1 MFRTVN
7 HIHLQS
13 KHPLFMFTRSP
24 PTRRMDGDAAV
35 PLVPYG
41 QRSGCGGRAVWK
53 YSACDYRRT
62 ARGIVSAGCRA
73 NKRIYVC
80 KTKIPLCKTDEHNPP
95 HCPNVGVSTYS
106 IPPARRAR
114 TAAHTAQARTA
125 ASPSLRRPP
134 YFYLIFEK
142 LSSIVIADACTPKT
156 A

>member
-1 MFRTVN
+1 MPPYTLTINQANGRGRGGSACAVWAAVRARRMGGME
-7 HIHLQS
+7 IQCLRLQADSAGQCVRRLQS
-13 KHPLFMFTRSP
+13 
-24 PTRRMDGDAAV
+24 
-35 PLVPYG
+35 G
-41 QRSGCGGRAVWK
+41 QTHCGCQ
-53 YSACDYRRT
+53 
-62 ARGIVSAGCRA
+62 IFL
-73 NKRIYVC
+73 
-80 KTKIPLCKTDEHNPP
+80 PLCKTDEHNAP

-106 IPPARRAR
+106 IPPARRTR

>member
-1 MFRTVN
+1 MPPYTLTTNQANGRGRGGSACAVWAAVRVRRTGGMEIQCLRLQADSAGYCVRR
-7 HIHLQS
+7 LQS
-13 KHPLFMFTRSP
+13 EQTHLRLQNKNPAL
-24 PTRRMDGDAAV
+24 
-35 PLVPYG
+35 
-41 QRSGCGGRAVWK
+41 QN
-53 YSACDYRRT
+53 RRT
-62 ARGIVSAGCRA
+62 QYPALSECRS
-73 NKRIYVC
+73 
-80 KTKIPLCKTDEHNPP
+80 EH
-95 HCPNVGVSTYS
+95 CIS